1 MGKVVITFSIVSRSE
16 CSEGSVHLIQQSS
29 SEKEQTDNTSEIC
42 LLFSGWKK
50 FTALQNSREFA
61 KLSRTRLNF
70 ICHLHAMKP
79 DTLWCFHHCGKQL
92 GSSSIKQRL
101 HVHALEKWNACY
113 IESGVYVCVS
123 LCVYIITFTSPSK
136 KPFSVLGEFK
146 HNDVLI
152 SLATTVTLEKLK

>member
-1 MGKVVITFSIVSRSE
+1 MKAVSISFSRAAQRRNKLITLLKSVS
-16 CSEGSVHLIQQSS
+16 CSQAEKSS
-29 SEKEQTDNTSEIC
+29 PRFRIHGN
-42 LLFSGWKK
+42 
-50 FTALQNSREFA
+50 LQNWAELAF
-61 KLSRTRLNF
+61 NF
-70 ICHLHAMKP
+70 IYHLHAMKP
-79 DTLWCFHHCGKQL
+79 DTLWCFHHCGKQF